1 MNNYEFFLEFSD
13 NIEQYFIIAVIV
25 LTIGVIFINK
35 LATSWFNPVKYNLF
49 QFCIGISVVLYLY
62 KLNLVSTYAFTYV
75 ILSILLFFCILYM
88 FYPKHIGKAKI
99 QITNDRQCQK
109 AFFIICY
116 SIYILSTLLTYV
128 LRGIPIFNDDSRLV
142 TFTGAGG
149 LGIIYRFSPFLL
161 CYSLF
166 YIYHRFFS
174 KRLSKLG
181 LVLLMAPFV
190 IFGVLS
196 GSRSSFLTYIF
207 AFWGYKKFYKGEE
220 IQLTHYKK
228 LLIIALVVT
237 LFTFAIEKATNL
249 SGAWLPMFTRI
260 LACGDLYWMSL
271 PNDVWKNVTANSPW
285 SDVTVGL
292 LAPLRLM
299 PESNADMPIG
309 FQLVR
314 LVNKGFE
321 DTTGPV
327 ELFPISTLIYFGYFG
342 GLVFTLFQALFVCKL
357 VASFFKRS
365 NSLIL
370 SSFLFFC
377 FWRSL
382 YFLGSF
388 RDGMGNLFSILVSFI
403 ILVILSIL
411 FGCKFDYRKR
421 G

>member
-1 MNNYEFFLEFSD
+1 MNNYEFFLVFSD
-13 NIEQYFIIAVIV
+13 NISQYFNIAAIV

-35 LATSWFNPVKYNLF
+35 LATSWFNPVKYILF
-49 QFCIGISVVLYLY
+49 QFCVGISVVLYLY
-62 KLNLVSTYAFTYV
+62 KLNLVSNYAFSYV
-75 ILSILLFFCILYM
+75 MLCILLFFCVLYI
-88 FYPKHIGKAKI
+88 FYPERIGKAKI
-99 QITNDRQCQK
+99 QITNDRQCQS

-116 SIYILSTLLTYV
+116 SIYILSTLLTYA

-149 LGIIYRFSPFLL
+149 LGIISRFSPFLL

-181 LVLLMAPFV
+181 LMLLMAPFV

-207 AFWGYKKFYKGEE
+207 AFWGYKLFYKGEE
-220 IQLTHYKK
+220 IQLSHYKR
-228 LLIIALVVT
+228 LLIIALTVT

-249 SGAWLPMFTRI
+249 SGAWLPMLTRV

-271 PNDVWKNVTANSPW
+271 PNDVWKDVTANSPW

-299 PESNADMPIG
+299 SESNADMPIG

-321 DTTGPV
+321 DITGPV

-342 GLVFTLFQALFVCKL
+342 GLIFTLFQALFVCKL
-357 VASFFKRS
+357 VASTFKRS
-365 NSLIL
+365 NSLIF

-388 RDGMGNLFSILVSFI
+388 RDGMGNLFSILLSTIV
-403 ILVILSIL
+403 LVFFSVLV
-411 FGCKFDYRKR
+411 GCKFVYRKR